1 MVAVSSIVSAL
12 IVFQGSSVDSDAL
25 SEMNDLGTIMLAGFI
40 LAVFGAIALTVI
52 RIRIREKKPD
62 QPQFISINSREED

>member
-1 MVAVSSIVSAL
+1 MVAVASIVSAL
-12 IVFQGSSVDSDAL
+12 IVFQGSGIDSDAL